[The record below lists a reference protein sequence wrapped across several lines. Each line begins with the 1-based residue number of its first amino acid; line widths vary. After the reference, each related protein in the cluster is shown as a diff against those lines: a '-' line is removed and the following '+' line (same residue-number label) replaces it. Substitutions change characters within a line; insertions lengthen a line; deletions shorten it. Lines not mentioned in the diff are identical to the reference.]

1 MELHAEVFYKGFNR
15 YEKQPF
21 NFKQK
26 GFLAQGLEE
35 ILHSEV

>member
-1 MELHAEVFYKGFNR
+1 MELHAEVFYKGVNR

-26 GFLAQGLEE
+26 SVLAQGLEE
-35 ILHSEV
+35 ILHLEV